1 MTPTLSLNMLF
12 PDHIGNPLN
21 LDLISAKSTQDFLSE
36 FEILSFWCFF
46 FFLGYYAL
54 AAFFVSHPQA
64 CFSMGVQLCAR
75 KGEVSKN

>member
-21 LDLISAKSTQDFLSE
+21 LDLISAKSTQDFLNLKYCL
-36 FEILSFWCFF
+36 FGAFF

-64 CFSMGVQLCAR
+64 CFFMGVQLCAR